1 MFCLVIA
8 LLLLTTAFLAAQE
21 EKNAV
26 KVEKGKKSE
35 KPVLMST
42 TSHTVKIG
50 GRMLKYTAKTEAI
63 PLKDE
68 AGKVLGNIFYIA
80 YTKDGVTDL
89 SKRPLLFSFNGGP
102 GSSSVWMHMAFLG
115 PRKVLYDD
123 EGFAL
128 RPPYKLVDNEYSIL
142 DQADLVFI
150 DPVATGFSRMETG
163 QDPHKYHGVMEDI
176 ESVAEFIRIYVTR
189 NLRWQS
195 PKFIIGESYGTTR
208 AAGLTGYLQSR
219 LNMYINGTIL
229 VSTMT
234 LGVRAGDDLSFMV
247 ILPHYTATAWYHKQL
262 PDDLQQKDLREV
274 LDEVEKFAM
283 GEYTLALVKGNTISD
298 EEKNQIA
305 EKLARYTGL
314 SQAYILGTNLR
325 IDRSRFRKELLR
337 HKNLTVGRLDSRY
350 TGRDK
355 DSAGERHE
363 YDPAMA
369 HWSGAFTGAVNHY
382 FRDELKCKTDLPYNI
397 FGDVRPWKGMR
408 EANVGE
414 MLRQAMTQNEYLH
427 VFILEGYY
435 DGACDYFGAQYA
447 FSHIDPSGVLK
458 NRVRFGFYESGH
470 MMYLRKADLMQAK
483 QDLADFIQIAL
494 SAEVKR
500 H

>member
-1 MFCLVIA
+1 MKKIISMVFMV
-8 LLLLTTAFLAAQE
+8 LLLFTVILSAEE
-21 EKNAV
+21 EKKPAKPDLQAV
-26 KVEKGKKSE
+26 
-35 KPVLMST
+35 T
-42 TSHTVKIG
+42 HHTVKIDG
-50 GRMLKYTAKTEAI
+50 QLVRYTAATGTI

-68 AGKVLGNIFYIA
+68 AGKVLGKVFYIA
-80 YTKDGVTDL
+80 YTKDGVSDKST
-89 SKRPLLFSFNGGP
+89 RPLLISFNGGP

-128 RPPYKLVDNEYSIL
+128 RPPYKLVDNAYSIL
-142 DQADLVFI
+142 DKADLVFI
-150 DPVATGFSRMETG
+150 DPVATGFSRMEPKE
-163 QDPHKYHGVMEDI
+163 DPHKYHGVMEDI

-189 NLRWQS
+189 NQRWQS

-229 VSTMT
+229 VSTMS
-234 LGVRAGDDLSFMV
+234 LGVRPGDDLSYMV

-262 PDDLQQKDLREV
+262 SQDLQSKGLREV
-274 LDEVEKFAM
+274 LNEVEKFAM

-298 EEKNQIA
+298 AEKNQIA
-305 EKLARYTGL
+305 QKLSHYTGL
-314 SQAYILGTNLR
+314 STEYILGSNLR
-325 IDRSRFRKELLR
+325 VDRTRFRKELLR

-350 TGRDK
+350 TGMDK
-355 DSAGERHE
+355 DSAGERNE

-369 HWSGAFTGAVNHY
+369 HWSGAFTGAINQY
-382 FRDELKCKTDLPYNI
+382 FREELKCETDLPYNI

-414 MLRQAMTQNEYLH
+414 MLRQAMTQNGYLH
-427 VFILEGYY
+427 VMILEGYY
-435 DGACDYFGAQYA
+435 DGACDYFGARYA

-458 NRVRFGFYESGH
+458 DRVKFRYYESGH
-470 MMYLRKADLMQAK
+470 MMYLRKADLQRAK
-483 QDLADFIQIAL
+483 QDLAEFIKNAL
-494 SAEVKR
+494 GK
-500 H
+500 